1 MVRHLPST
9 NLAIPSLISGNRITL
24 EHGLKHHFGTQPILP
39 HFGTK
44 ARTQPLYH
52 PLWKIMEFV
61 RWDHSSHMVPVTY
74 SQIPWFQSPPTRF
87 RNLPPTLGPFAPRP
101 SRNGH
106 DFPHG
111 GAPHLLQLRD
121 LTMTDPW
128 PEGVFVLEGDEVTKK
143 NGFNI
148 RWMTCSGL
156 IGFNMV

>member
-24 EHGLKHHFGTQPILP
+24 EHGLKHHFGTQPFLP

-87 RNLPPTLGPFAPRP
+87 LLDPFKPTSSNFLTYSSDLQRAQHWR
-101 SRNGH
+101 S
-106 DFPHG
+106 
-111 GAPHLLQLRD
+111 GAPALFRMMGHHWCQG
-121 LTMTDPW
+121 
-128 PEGVFVLEGDEVTKK
+128 EGEVRCPK
-143 NGFNI
+143 NRTNI
-148 RWMTCSGL
+148 GWYWLVVYLPLCK
-156 IGFNMV
+156 IW